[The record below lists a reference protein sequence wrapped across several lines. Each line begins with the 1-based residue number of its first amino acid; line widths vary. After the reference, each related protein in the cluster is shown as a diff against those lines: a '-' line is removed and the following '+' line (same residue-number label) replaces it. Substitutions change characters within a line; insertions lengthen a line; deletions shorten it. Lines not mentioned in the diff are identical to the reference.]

1 MIETEDIK
9 YMNRAIEQAE
19 LGQGWVNPNP
29 LVGAII
35 VKNGQI
41 IAEGWHE
48 RWGDLHAERNAFK
61 NCNADPKGATMYV
74 TLEPCCHHGKTPP
87 CTEALIEKGIARV
100 VVGMTDPNP
109 LVAGKGVE
117 LLRNA
122 GIEVITGIEEEK
134 IRKQNRIFI
143 KYITTGMPWVV
154 MKTAMTLDGK
164 IATHTGDSCW
174 VTGEEA
180 RMQVQEMRARYIGI
194 MVGAGTAEI
203 DNPMLTCRLER
214 KARQPIRIVVDSK
227 ARIALDSQLVETAKQ
242 YRTLVAHTQMADN
255 TKLKQLISKGVELI
269 SCSET
274 EGRVNVDDLLKKLG
288 KRGIDAI
295 LLEGGGELNETF
307 IRKGFIDE
315 VYAFIAPKI
324 IGGRESKTPVEGQ
337 GFSAMKDAVS
347 LRDITVDKVGEDIL
361 IHGFIKD

>member
-1 MIETEDIK
+1 MMDIEDIK
-9 YMNRAIEQAE
+9 YMNRAIELAE

-29 LVGAII
+29 LVGAVI

-48 RWGDLHAERNAFK
+48 CYGGLHAERNALK
-61 NCNADPKGATMYV
+61 NGKDDPKGATMYV

-122 GIEVITGIEEEK
+122 GIEVLTGIEEEV

-174 VTGEEA
+174 VTGEKA

-214 KARQPIRIVVDSK
+214 KVRQPIRIVVDSK
-227 ARIALDSQLVETAKQ
+227 ARLILDSHLVETAKQ
-242 YRTLVAHTQMADN
+242 YRTIVAHTQMADN

-274 EGRVNVDDLLKKLG
+274 EGRINVDDLLKKLG

-324 IGGRESKTPVEGQ
+324 IGGCEAKTPVEGQ

-347 LRDITVDKVGEDIL
+347 LGDITMDKVGEDIL